1 MMGNEKSP
9 KDHSQ
14 GLMSAL
20 ERLTWTPPWVKW
32 DPEANHDLSW
42 TMNILF
48 GLSAAFSVANLYY
61 SHPIL
66 NILADDFNVSDQHA
80 SLIPTLT
87 QTGYAVGLLL
97 IVPVGDI
104 VRRRPM
110 ILSLIFMTTLIWL
123 GCTLTQSFSAFL
135 GLSFLVG
142 LLTVT
147 PQLMFPLAVQY
158 APQRHRA
165 IMISIVMS
173 GLVFGVLVARL
184 LSGIVTQYTS
194 WRNVYWISFGLQV
207 LVWIFLFLVMPDY
220 PILSPGTSYPRI
232 LLKIVTLPFLKPELT
247 QNSLIA
253 FLTMGMF
260 TSFWTTLTFQLA
272 DVFHLSTLA
281 IGLFA
286 LIGISPVFLNPVISR
301 FLIAPLHPHGS
312 LIIAH
317 LVTIAAICIGTFV
330 GTFSLA
336 GPVVWAFFGD
346 LGMNT
351 IIVAN
356 RVAIA
361 HVDSKAQNAVNSV
374 YMVHTFCGQLFG
386 TAVGNAL
393 YAKGGW
399 TYSGAFN
406 IAQLVAGLLVLI
418 LRGPHEKHWVGWRGG
433 WNLGKPKTGDN
444 VQSSNAQADVEAN
457 TDEMT
462 MEVPTEIPTE
472 DEGSKEKLGDR
483 DGKGGKSQNI
493 P

>member
-1 MMGNEKSP
+1 MTGYENPSKERR
-9 KDHSQ
+9 Q
-14 GLMSAL
+14 RLVCAL
-20 ERLTWTPPWVKW
+20 ERLTWTPPRVKW
-32 DPEANHDLSW
+32 NPEANHDLTW

-48 GLSAAFSVANLYY
+48 GLSGAFSVANLYY

-66 NILADDFNVSDQHA
+66 NILADDFDVSDQRS
-80 SLIPTLT
+80 SLVPTLT
-87 QTGYAVGLLL
+87 QAGYAVGLLL

-110 ILSLIFMTTLIWL
+110 ILSLIFMTAFIWL
-123 GCTLTQSFSAFL
+123 GCTLTKSFSAFL

-165 IMISIVMS
+165 TMISIVMS

-184 LSGIVTQYTS
+184 LSGIVTQFTS

-207 LVWIFLFLVMPDY
+207 LIWILLFFAMPDY
-220 PILSPGTSYPRI
+220 PVLSPGTSYPRI
-232 LLKIVTLPFLKPELT
+232 LLKIFTLPFFKPELT
-247 QNSLIA
+247 QNALIA

-272 DVFHLSTLA
+272 DVFHFSTLA

-330 GTFSLA
+330 GTFSIA
-336 GPVVWAFFGD
+336 GLIIWAFFGD
-346 LGMNT
+346 LGMNA
-351 IIVAN
+351 IIVSN

-361 HVDSKAQNAVNSV
+361 HVDPKAQNAVNSV

-406 IAQLVAGLLVLI
+406 IAQLIAGL
-418 LRGPHEKHWVGWRGG
+418 
-433 WNLGKPKTGDN
+433 
-444 VQSSNAQADVEAN
+444 
-457 TDEMT
+457 
-462 MEVPTEIPTE
+462 
-472 DEGSKEKLGDR
+472 
-483 DGKGGKSQNI
+483 
-493 P
+493 

>member
-1 MMGNEKSP
+1 MSPTGQGRGVANE
-9 KDHSQ
+9 
-14 GLMSAL
+14 LR
-20 ERLTWTPPWVKW
+20 RLCWTPSWLKW
-32 DPEANHDLSW
+32 NPEANHDLSW
-42 TMNILF
+42 GMNILF
-48 GLSAAFSVANLYY
+48 GLSASFSVANLYY

-66 NILADDFNVSDQHA
+66 NILADDFGVSDQRA
-80 SLIPTLT
+80 SLVPTMT
-87 QTGYAVGLLL
+87 QAGYAVGLLL

-110 ILSLIFMTTLIWL
+110 ILSLILVTALIWL

-158 APQRHRA
+158 APRRHRPT
-165 IMISIVMS
+165 MISIVMS

-194 WRNVYWISFGLQV
+194 WRNVYWASFGLQV
-207 LVWIFLFLVMPDY
+207 LVWIFLFFSMPDY

-232 LLKIVTLPFLKPELT
+232 LLKIVKLPFQNPDLT
-247 QNSLIA
+247 QNALIA
-253 FLTMGMF
+253 FLTQGMF

-272 DVFHLSTLA
+272 DVFHLSTLS

-286 LIGISPVFLNPVISR
+286 LIGISPVFLNPVVSR
-301 FLIAPLHPHGS
+301 FLIARIHPHGS

-317 LVTIAAICIGTFV
+317 LVTLVAICIGTFV
-330 GTFSLA
+330 GTFSIA
-336 GPVVWAFFGD
+336 GLVIWAFLGD

-361 HVDSKAQNAVNSV
+361 HVDVNAQNAVNSV

-393 YAKGGW
+393 YASGGW
-399 TYSGAFN
+399 TQTGAFN
-406 IAQLVAGLLVLI
+406 IAQMIAGLLVI
-418 LRGPHEKHWVGWRGG
+418 ALRGPHERGWIGWRGG
-433 WNLGKPKTGDN
+433 WDLRGYNMEKN
-444 VQSSNAQADVEAN
+444 SQSSTAQPDTEAN
-457 TDEMT
+457 NEDTA
-462 MEVPTEIPTE
+462 TEIPTE
-472 DEGSKEKLGDR
+472 KEK
-483 DGKGGKSQNI
+483 I
-493 P
+493 

>member
-1 MMGNEKSP
+1 MANEEPPASYY
-9 KDHSQ
+9 Q
-14 GLMSAL
+14 RLASAFD
-20 ERLTWTPPWVKW
+20 RLVWTPSWVKW
-32 DPEANHDLSW
+32 DPEVNHDLSW
-42 TMNILF
+42 GMNILF
-48 GLSAAFSVANLYY
+48 GLSASFSVANLYY

-66 NILADDFNVSDQHA
+66 NILADDFGISNQRA
-80 SLIPTLT
+80 SLVPTMT
-87 QTGYAVGLLL
+87 QAGYAAGLLL

-110 ILSLIFMTTLIWL
+110 ILSLIFITALIWL
-123 GCTLTQSFSAFL
+123 GCTLTQSFSPFL
-135 GLSFLVG
+135 GLSFIVG

-158 APQRHRA
+158 APQRHRTT
-165 IMISIVMS
+165 MISVVMS

-184 LSGIVTQYTS
+184 LSGIITQYTS

-207 LVWIFLFLVMPDY
+207 LVWILLFFTMPDY
-220 PILSPGTSYPRI
+220 PTLSPGTSYSRI
-232 LLKIVTLPFLKPELT
+232 LLKIITLPFLKPDLT
-247 QNSLIA
+247 QMALIA
-253 FLTMGMF
+253 FLTSGMF

-272 DVFHLSTLA
+272 DVFHMSTLA

-301 FLIAPLHPHGS
+301 LLISRLHPHGT

-317 LVTIAAICIGTFV
+317 LVTLAAICIGTFV

-336 GPVVWAFFGD
+336 GPVIWAFFGD

-351 IIVAN
+351 IIVGN

-361 HVDSKAQNAVNSV
+361 NVDSKAQNAVNSV

-406 IAQLVAGLLVLI
+406 IAQMVAGLLI
-418 LRGPHEKHWVGWRGG
+418 LFVRGPHERRWLGWRGG
-433 WNLGKPKTGDN
+433 WDMRKPKIEENG
-444 VQSSNAQADVEAN
+444 SACGAQADVEAN
-457 TDEMT
+457 TED
-462 MEVPTEIPTE
+462 VATEIPIEVTTE
-472 DEGSKEKLGDR
+472 DESPKEKVEVGDER
-483 DGKGGKSQNI
+483 T
-493 P
+493 